1 MDFPE
6 ACRVLFTLPRFDLQG
21 AVAIKPG
28 LQNMRALL
36 GDLGN
41 PHERYPTI
49 HVAGTNGKGSVCS
62 MLAAILTVSGK
73 RVGLHTS
80 PHLISLTERLRVDG
94 RQAEEDWVADAV
106 ERMLPAVRRV
116 KPSFFEASTALA
128 FLYFAER
135 TVDVAVIEVGLG
147 GRLDAT
153 NIIRP
158 HLSVIT
164 NIGRDHVAQLGDTLP
179 MIAREKAGIIKP
191 GVPVVTAACQPE
203 VRSVIKEAAEATRAP
218 LVDVCRPP
226 WGVEWDGSMVSLRS
240 PDGGKYRPFK
250 LDLPGRHQHS
260 NALAALAG
268 AWTLLP
274 HGDLEQVVVEGLS
287 NVRSLTGLRGR
298 CEVVRREPLVM
309 VDVSHN
315 EDGIRAALECLDL
328 ESKGGRPAHVL
339 MGLASD
345 KDVPAILA
353 VLAKQSCIL
362 MPASIP
368 GERGLPPAEMAGMA
382 VRAGL
387 RIVEIGSADAGW
399 RYFVEHAE
407 PRDRL
412 LVVGSHYLLGTLPE
426 DLFPRRA
433 ASPA

>member
-1 MDFPE
+1 MDYAE
-6 ACRVLFTLPRFDLQG
+6 ACSVLFTLPRFDLQG
-21 AVAIKPG
+21 AAAIKPG

-41 PHERYPTI
+41 PHERYPTV

-62 MLAAILTVSGK
+62 MLAAILRISGK

-94 RQAEEDWVADAV
+94 REAEEDWVAGAV
-106 ERMLPAVRRV
+106 EKMLPTVRRV

-135 TVDVAVIEVGLG
+135 RVDVAVIEVGMG

-164 NIGRDHVAQLGDTLP
+164 NIGRDHVAHLGDTLP
-179 MIAREKAGIIKP
+179 LIAREKAGIIKP
-191 GVPVVTAACQPE
+191 GVPVVTAACQAE
-203 VRSVIKEAAEATRAP
+203 VRSVIEEAAAAARAP
-218 LVDVCRPP
+218 VVDVCRPP
-226 WGVEWDGSMVSLRS
+226 WGVEWDGSTVSLS
-240 PDGGKYRPFK
+240 APGGRYRPFK
-250 LDLPGRHQHS
+250 LDLPGKHQHS

-274 HGDLEQVVVEGLS
+274 HGDLERVVVEGLS
-287 NVRSLTGLRGR
+287 NVRALTGLRGR
-298 CEVVRREPLVM
+298 CEVVRREPLVI

-328 ESKGGRPAHVL
+328 ESSVGRPPHVL

-345 KDVPAILA
+345 KDVWAILA
-353 VLAKQSCIL
+353 VLAQRNCIL

-368 GERGLPPAEMAGMA
+368 GERGLPPAEMARMA

-387 RIVEIGSADAGW
+387 RIVEIQSADAGW

-407 PRDRL
+407 PNDRL
-412 LVVGSHYLLGTLPE
+412 LVAGSHYLMGTLPE